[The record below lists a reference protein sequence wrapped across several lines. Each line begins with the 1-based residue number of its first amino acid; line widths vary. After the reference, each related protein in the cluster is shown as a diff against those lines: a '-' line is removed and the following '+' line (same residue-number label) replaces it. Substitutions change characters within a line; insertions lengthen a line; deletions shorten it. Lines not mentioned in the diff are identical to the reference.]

1 MRLLVLSQFWYP
13 ENGVPQRRWTWL
25 SNIFADMGGVI
36 SVVAPPPN
44 YRRKLGLVDSLK
56 SFVPSSQIE
65 TGPAGEEIYR
75 SPFLFA
81 GESLA
86 ARAFSQAF
94 IAAGALITVARDWSR
109 IRTVDVV
116 VGTVPALPTAVVSFL
131 VARVARVPY
140 VIDLRDAWP
149 DLMKEHRNWNRALES
164 RSRHEEIINSGPIRI
179 LSWIVEKGLNA
190 LLERADA
197 IIVTSEDLA
206 EKLRNQRSK
215 YSNSQDQQLITTIRN
230 VFPANVPKLVKR
242 HPFDFKTLRV
252 LYAGTLGRAQNL
264 RNSIDAAAIAQEQGT
279 PVELIFVGGG
289 AAAGELEKY
298 AGLMGANASFYRVRS
313 AAEIVKFYEWADT
326 ALVHLTDWEPLD
338 RAVPSKTYELM
349 SLGIHISGVVNGE
362 TARIIKELDA
372 GDIVEPEN
380 PHQLAELWTA
390 LFKDPAR
397 LSVTAKGRMWVES
410 EREAVVPGEVKK
422 IVNWIEHLK

>member
-25 SNIFADMGGVI
+25 SSIFANMGGEI

-44 YRRKLGLVDSLK
+44 YRRKLGVKDSLR
-56 SFVPSSQIE
+56 SFVPSSQVE

-75 SPFLFA
+75 SPFLSA
-81 GESLA
+81 GESLLG
-86 ARAFSQAF
+86 RAFSQAF
-94 IAAGALITVARDWSR
+94 IASGALMVVARNWAE
-109 IRTVDVV
+109 IRTVDAV

-131 VARVARVPY
+131 VARVFRVPY

-149 DLMKEHRNWNRALES
+149 DLMKEHRNWNRALEA

-206 EKLRNQRSK
+206 EKLRSQRSK
-215 YSNSQDQQLITTIRN
+215 YLTSQNQQLITTIRN
-230 VFPANVPKLVKR
+230 VFPANTPTLPKR
-242 HPFDFKTLRV
+242 HSFDFKTLRV

-264 RNSIDAAAIAQEQGT
+264 RNSIDAAAIAQYQGT
-279 PVELIFVGGG
+279 PVELVFVGGG
-289 AAAGELEKY
+289 AAAKELEKY
-298 AGLMGANASFYRVRS
+298 AALKGVNASFYRVRS
-313 AAEIVKFYEWADT
+313 AAELVRFYEWADT

-362 TARIIKELDA
+362 TARIIESLEA
-372 GDIVEPEN
+372 GDTVEPEN
-380 PHQLAELWTA
+380 PHHLAELWTA
-390 LFKDPAR
+390 LFNDPAR

-410 EREAVVPGEVKK
+410 ERETVVPGEVKK
-422 IVNWIEHLK
+422 IVRWVENLK